1 MFLEFSSDDGRRSE
15 RTVHAKACGATLAV
29 VCGLMTGTLVVAA
42 ALAGML

>member
-1 MFLEFSSDDGRRSE
+1 MFLKFSSDGGRRSE

-29 VCGLMTGTLVVAA
+29 VCGLTTGTLVVVA